1 MTTLAP
7 TLEAAPPGDSDRVA
21 TAPGPS
27 GHRAPRSRL
36 AGWMIAGIHGY
47 QLARSGRVTG
57 CRFLPS
63 CSEYAVGAI
72 DQHGVGRGSILAARR
87 LLRCHPWGRHG
98 VDPVP
103 DRRTPCSR

>member
-1 MTTLAP
+1 MTSVAP
-7 TLEAAPPGDSDRVA
+7 TPVAAPPGDPDRRAPA
-21 TAPGPS
+21 TGEL

-36 AGWMIAGIHGY
+36 AGWMTAGIRGY
-47 QLARSGRVTG
+47 QMARSGRVTG

-63 CSEYAVGAI
+63 CSEYAIGAI
-72 DQHGVGRGSILAARR
+72 EQHGAGRGSFLAARR

>member
-1 MTTLAP
+1 MTPAAP
-7 TLEAAPPGDSDRVA
+7 TPVAAPPGDADGGA
-21 TAPGPS
+21 LAPDEPGQ
-27 GHRAPRSRL
+27 RAPRSRL
-36 AGWMIAGIHGY
+36 AGWMIAGIHDY

-63 CSEYAVGAI
+63 CSEYAIGAI
-72 DQHGVGRGSILAARR
+72 DQHGAGRGSLLAARR